1 MSQLTK
7 AVTAGREDAWLIRGL
22 SWVAGY
28 VVRLDDLTSPP
39 TPESLFSE
47 LGLGFPSSPFAA
59 GEAFC
64 DVINL
69 PPSPD
74 LMLVSPAEG
83 DGVAAMT
90 DHAPFASGSGF
101 VDSAAG
107 FVPVWW
113 AAPSRIPAGASVWRI
128 SADQEPRMI
137 AGYASVAE
145 GWVAGPG
152 VTLPDTP
159 VFNAHLL
166 GMRAMWRGS
175 EHLIDLL
182 PDGRVIVCS
191 AEEIEGGEKSARDV
205 WWTQVSRDELT
216 EVVVLR
222 VLATWREV
230 PVQVVALEETP
241 DGVTAQ
247 IVYVGRDML
256 EAEAAG
262 MTKTDAGVYESAVP
276 ADDLIDLREERRAVD
291 LGAETSARRDAEP
304 AAAEE
309 TPSGPVPLGDPTS
322 AQQRLI
328 AVGTELIHR
337 LWPGIELNA
346 FALPSD
352 GAIVLVQPARGG
364 VTLYVAAD
372 ESVMFAAS
380 SLEPG
385 AALELFRSGKRTD
398 KAEFVP
404 RAPDGS
410 SR

>member
-7 AVTAGREDAWLIRGL
+7 AVTAGREDAWLRRGL

-47 LGLGFPSSPFAA
+47 LGLSFPSSPFTASA
-59 GEAFC
+59 PFC
-64 DVINL
+64 DIINL
-69 PPSPD
+69 PASPD
-74 LMLVSPAEG
+74 LVLMSPAESE
-83 DGVAAMT
+83 DGVAVI

-101 VDSAAG
+101 VDSAAS
-107 FVPVWW
+107 FMPVWW

-137 AGYASVAE
+137 AGYANVAE

-152 VTLPDTP
+152 VTLPATP

-166 GMRAMWRGS
+166 GMRATWRGS
-175 EHLIDLL
+175 ELMVDLL
-182 PDGRVIVCS
+182 PDGRIIVCS
-191 AEEIEGGEKSARDV
+191 AEEIEGGERSSRGV

-216 EVVVLR
+216 DVVVLR
-222 VLATWREV
+222 VLATWKGA

-241 DGVTAQ
+241 DGVTSQ
-247 IVYVGRDML
+247 VVYVGRDML
-256 EAEAAG
+256 EAETAG
-262 MTKTDAGVYESAVP
+262 MTKTDAGVYEAAVSA
-276 ADDLIDLREERRAVD
+276 DELSDLREERRVVD
-291 LGAETSARRDAEP
+291 LSAETSQRVDVGV
-304 AAAEE
+304 AATEGA
-309 TPSGPVPLGDPTS
+309 PSGPVALDNPTS
-322 AQQRLI
+322 AQQRLV
-328 AVGTELIHR
+328 AVGTELLHR

-352 GAIVLVQPARGG
+352 GAVVLVQPARGG

-410 SR
+410 AR